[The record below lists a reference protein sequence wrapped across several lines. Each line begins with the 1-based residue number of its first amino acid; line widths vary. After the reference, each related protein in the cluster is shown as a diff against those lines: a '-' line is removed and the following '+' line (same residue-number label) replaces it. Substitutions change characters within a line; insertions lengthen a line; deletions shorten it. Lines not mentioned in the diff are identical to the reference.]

1 MKVLAQQGIL
11 NLKQFS
17 ISFIEIF
24 IYIKISL
31 KKKKK
36 KTKFLS
42 NTTSEKQRFIIQ
54 IGNVVEFSPLAI
66 NITSLY
72 TDD

>member
-42 NTTSEKQRFIIQ
+42 NTTSEKQRFII
-54 IGNVVEFSPLAI
+54 
-66 NITSLY
+66 
-72 TDD
+72 